1 MKKQII
7 IFTVLITAFL
17 SCQKDDICIDA
28 ITPNLILRF
37 YNDTLH
43 TELKKVDLDSVWAIN
58 KNGLSTY
65 KGVSTDS
72 IAIPLNL
79 NEDFTTYI
87 FESNTIKDTI
97 KFSYVRS
104 DIFVSRSCGYKT
116 NFTDLKINSNTNNWI
131 KSITI
136 NKPIV
141 SDEKA
146 AHITIYH

>member
-1 MKKQII
+1 MKKQFI
-7 IFTVLITAFL
+7 IFILLFTTFL
-17 SCQKDDICIDA
+17 SCEKDDICIDA
-28 ITPNLILRF
+28 ITPNLIFRF

-43 TELKKVDLDSVWAIN
+43 TELKAVALDSIWAIN
-58 KNGLSTY
+58 NYGLTDY
-65 KGVSTDS
+65 KDISKDS

-87 FESNTIKDTI
+87 FESNSIKDTI
-97 KFSYVRS
+97 KFTYVRS

-116 NFTDLKINSNTNNWI
+116 NFTDLQINSNTNNWI

-136 NKPIV
+136 NNPNV

>member
-1 MKKQII
+1 MKKQLV
-7 IFTVLITAFL
+7 IFILLITTFL
-17 SCQKDDICIDA
+17 SCEKDDICIEA
-28 ITPNLILRF
+28 ITPNLIIRF
-37 YNDTLH
+37 YNDTLQ
-43 TELKKVDLDSVWAIN
+43 TDYKKVDLDSVWSIN
-58 KNGLSTY
+58 KNGLSAY

-79 NEDFTTYI
+79 NEDLTKYI
-87 FESNTIKDTI
+87 IESNSIKDTLE
-97 KFSYVRS
+97 FTYTRS

-116 NFTDLKINSNTNNWI
+116 NFNDLQIVNNTNYWI

-136 NKPIV
+136 NNPTI